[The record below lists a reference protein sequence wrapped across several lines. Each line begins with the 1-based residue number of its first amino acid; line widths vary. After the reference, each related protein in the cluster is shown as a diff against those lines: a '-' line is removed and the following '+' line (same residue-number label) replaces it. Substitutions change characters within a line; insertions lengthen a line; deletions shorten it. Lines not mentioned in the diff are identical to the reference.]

1 MSLFWLQV
9 QIPSGKISIRATRIV
24 GPLVAH
30 QISIVLHDEEAITS
44 FRVPATL
51 PQRTFR
57 LGLVYDRDMAIV
69 AQLDLIGTFTSSDC
83 GKFSLATLVTFV
95 DDEISI
101 FLQDGRKLAIVR
113 HQELIG
119 AQMISASHP
128 VAHAVA

>member
-9 QIPSGKISIRATRIV
+9 QILSGKISIGRTRIV
-24 GPLVAH
+24 RPLVAH

-44 FRVPATL
+44 FRIPATL

-57 LGLVYDRDMAIV
+57 LGLVYDRDVAIV
-69 AQLDLIGTFTSSDC
+69 AQLDLIGTFTSARR
-83 GKFSLATLVTFV
+83 KFSLATLVTFV

-119 AQMISASHP
+119 AQMISASHS